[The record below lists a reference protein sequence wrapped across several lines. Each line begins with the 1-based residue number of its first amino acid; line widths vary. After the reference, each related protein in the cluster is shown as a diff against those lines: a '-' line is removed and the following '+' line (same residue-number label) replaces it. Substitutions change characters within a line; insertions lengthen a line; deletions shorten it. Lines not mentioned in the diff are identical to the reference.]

1 MALAILANK
10 HSRDETYESPYSR
23 EAIQQA
29 GITSCIINKCM
40 FCSSLAACILFL
52 FVSNVLT
59 MQMDFVHVIVKVPPW
74 FDALPWFFRVWI
86 YHGGKRFWEKS
97 WQVSDNFIHFSHT
110 LWLIQQVA
118 LQKECSLCT
127 KEKCHLLRIAQ
138 SLCLIEKGCLDV
150 KMINSFLQGARW
162 MT

>member
-1 MALAILANK
+1 
-10 HSRDETYESPYSR
+10 
-23 EAIQQA
+23 
-29 GITSCIINKCM
+29 
-40 FCSSLAACILFL
+40 
-52 FVSNVLT
+52 
-59 MQMDFVHVIVKVPPW
+59 VPPW